1 MSKYRNKTHMTI
13 HNIDT
18 GTQQIQEEELALVL
32 INQQNVNIHNMI

>member
-1 MSKYRNKTHMTI
+1 MTI

-18 GTQQIQEEELALVL
+18 GTLQIQEEELALVL

>member
-1 MSKYRNKTHMTI
+1 MSNNRNKTHMTI

-18 GTQQIQEEELALVL
+18 GTLQIQEEELALVL